1 MSEGMYLDSNNT
13 WRMVCGC
20 TEANVLD
27 GNHNVCRNK
36 DDVNLEEVTL
46 NGIISS
52 CENLLD
58 DLEQGA
64 IMEDKDMQDLI
75 YADNVI
81 LNIQQ
86 KISKQLNPS
95 NISNTEIPSK
105 GKGVFNHLRG

>member
-13 WRMVCGC
+13 WRMACGC
-20 TEANVLD
+20 TEANALD

-46 NGIISS
+46 KGIISS
-52 CENLLD
+52 CELMLD

-95 NISNTEIPSK
+95 HIDT
-105 GKGVFNHLRG
+105 